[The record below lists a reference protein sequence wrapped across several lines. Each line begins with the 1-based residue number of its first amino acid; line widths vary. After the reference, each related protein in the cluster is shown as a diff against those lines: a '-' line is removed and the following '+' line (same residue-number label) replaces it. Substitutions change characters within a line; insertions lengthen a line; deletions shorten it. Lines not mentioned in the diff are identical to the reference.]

1 MVGKNKME
9 FEPQEQVIFDLLA
22 KLKNANEGY
31 PEKLMASRR
40 QIYLSQIANIGLGIG
55 LGEGIK
61 HVTKTPKSGLASLH
75 IPTFTASSLF
85 ETILLVAIVVEAGIA
100 AYNYKDRIVEFFA
113 SISSTPTVEN
123 VAPIPVTG
131 SSSPEIGVS
140 ETITVTATTPTVTPT
155 TPSTVEQPVNGNTG
169 NEHIATS
176 TPNPTNDSN
185 GNHYGQTPKPA
196 QTKDKDN
203 GSSEKSSK
211 KQ

>member
-1 MVGKNKME
+1 ME
-9 FEPQEQVIFDLLA
+9 FEPQEQVIVDLLA
-22 KLKNANEGY
+22 KLKNANGGY
-31 PEKLMASRR
+31 PKKLMASRR

-61 HVTKTPKSGLASLH
+61 HVTKTPKSGIASLH

-85 ETILLVAIVVEAGIA
+85 ETILVVAIVVEAGIA

-113 SISSTPTVEN
+113 SISSTPTVEI

-131 SSSPEIGVS
+131 SSSPEIVVS
-140 ETITVTATTPTVTPT
+140 EAITVTTTAPTVTPT
-155 TPSTVEQPVNGNTG
+155 TTSTVEQPVYGNTG

-176 TPNPTNDSN
+176 TPNPTNDGN

-196 QTKDKDN
+196 QTKDKNN
-203 GSSEKSSK
+203 GSSEQIK
-211 KQ
+211 